1 VHPRQESSNAQ
12 IHCCFLD
19 KLIMAQN
26 THCMAYR
33 DRLNC
38 WAIARLLPKMQRIIV
53 ARFRNRS
60 DAEGHVQRLRQ
71 LIPHA
76 SFIVVFDP
84 PVKLEVPAEEKVAI
98 RG

>member
-1 VHPRQESSNAQ
+1 
-12 IHCCFLD
+12 
-19 KLIMAQN
+19 MAQN
-26 THCMAYR
+26 THSIAYR

-60 DAEGHVQRLRQ
+60 DAEGHVQCLRQ

-84 PVKLEVPAEEKVAI
+84 PVKLEVPATEEKVAI
-98 RG
+98 RE